1 MEKIGVDGMLKLIL
15 KKQCV
20 MRYEFVRFTTG
31 KSGEYFTRQESWHIE
46 RSQEGNRCALCNCC
60 NNKDRASTSHMP
72 TAFQL
77 IRCAAN
83 YSIFFVAVLL

>member
-1 MEKIGVDGMLKLIL
+1 MW
-15 KKQCV
+15 
-20 MRYEFVRFTTG
+20 YEFVRFTTG

-46 RSQEGNRCALCNCC
+46 RSQEGRRCALCNCC

-77 IRCAAN
+77 IRCAN
-83 YSIFFVAVLL
+83 YSIFLSPSCFSTIIWKLSIRI